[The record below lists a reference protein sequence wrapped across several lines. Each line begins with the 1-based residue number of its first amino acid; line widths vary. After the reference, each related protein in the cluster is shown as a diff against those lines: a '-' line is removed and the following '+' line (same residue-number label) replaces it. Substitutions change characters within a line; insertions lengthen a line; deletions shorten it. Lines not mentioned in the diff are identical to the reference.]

1 VSCTSRP
8 HARARAS
15 LDGRMR
21 SSRARGRCARRAW
34 LATALAL
41 ALAVGA
47 RRADARVAAS
57 TFEWCRATFASRGRP
72 STANEA
78 RRAEYCVVG
87 AGPGGLQTALY
98 LSREIAN
105 ASLIVF
111 DQSARAG
118 SFFDKFPIHR
128 RLISINKVHFT
139 SKQRDADFRMR
150 HDWNS
155 LIDPLDEGELAGT
168 SRRRL
173 LMQNY
178 SLEYYPR
185 AEDLSRYLRDFAAQK
200 LAGYVSYNTNVLSID
215 RRTPDSEFDVNT
227 SQGLY
232 TCKNVVMATGLHTPK
247 RGPKQLW
254 HPKVIGYHELP
265 ADPEM
270 FAGKRVAIFGSGNAA
285 FEAASAISKVSAHV
299 DVYSTSEIKLAHQN
313 HYPGALRIPNA
324 GVLDQYLLKSL
335 DTYIH
340 LSQESF
346 EQMRISDAFKA
357 LAITFNNEFATE
369 MIVARGKEDKCTPL
383 QGCHVYDYII
393 RAMGWEF
400 DASIFSP
407 SVAPAVEQPGEIT
420 KRGGKYPSM
429 TAAYESKNISGLFFA
444 GALAHALDFG
454 QSAGGFIHGFRY
466 TSRALVRY
474 LNVKNH
480 GGTWSNVILRG
491 RKNAFEHALARI
503 NTVSSLYQMYGVLAD
518 VMYLNVDDILNTS
531 DAFDGVRYF
540 HDVPLRFIQEGY
552 FGSLVN
558 DTAPA
563 DTTLSGVR
571 LLVTITLEYGV
582 GFSGRFVLDHARLHP
597 KGRPWTRTEKENPPD
612 LFLHPV
618 LRLYQCSHRGCSRSL
633 RKRNLVNELHL
644 KEELSTDWTDEFL
657 HQQRLE
663 RFLERVQS
671 TASSP
676 GVLSL
681 RLVYL
686 RVIEW
691 LRRET

>member
-1 VSCTSRP
+1 MSSP
-8 HARARAS
+8 
-15 LDGRMR
+15 
-21 SSRARGRCARRAW
+21 SSRARGRRSRRAAV
-34 LATALAL
+34 ATSFAFAV
-41 ALAVGA
+41 AVGA
-47 RRADARVAAS
+47 RCARAVVASSS
-57 TFEWCRATFASRGRP
+57 TFERCRAMFGSGGWP
-72 STANEA
+72 STASEA
-78 RRAEYCVVG
+78 SRAEYCVVG
-87 AGPGGLQTALY
+87 AGPGGLQMALY
-98 LSREIAN
+98 LSREVPN
-105 ASLIVF
+105 ASMVVF
-111 DQSARAG
+111 DKSARAG
-118 SFFDKFPIHR
+118 SFFETFPIHR
-128 RLISINKVHFT
+128 RLISINKVHFS

-155 LIDPLDEGELAGT
+155 LIDPLDEGELDGKA
-168 SRRRL
+168 RRRL

-200 LAGYVSYNTNVLSID
+200 LAGYVSYNTDVLSID
-215 RRTPDSEFDVNT
+215 RQTPDSEFAVNT
-227 SQGLY
+227 SKGLY

-265 ADPEM
+265 ADPKM
-270 FAGKRVAIFGSGNAA
+270 FTGKRVAIFGSGNAA

-299 DVYSTSEIKLAHQN
+299 DIYSTSEIKLAHQN

-346 EQMRISDAFKA
+346 DQMRISDAFKA
-357 LAITFNNEFATE
+357 LAITFNNEFETE
-369 MIVARGKEDKCTPL
+369 MIVARGKEHKCTPL

-407 SVAPAVEQPGEIT
+407 SVAPAVEKPGEIT

-429 TAAYESKNISGLFFA
+429 TAAYESKNVSGLFFA

-480 GGTWSNVILRG
+480 GGTWSNVILSG
-491 RKNAFEHALARI
+491 RRNAFEHALARI

-518 VMYLNVDDILNTS
+518 VMYLNVGDILNKS
-531 DAFDGVRYF
+531 DAFAGVRYF
-540 HDVPLRFIQEGY
+540 HDVPLRMIQEGY
-552 FGSLVN
+552 FGSLAN
-558 DTAPA
+558 DTAPE
-563 DTTLSGVR
+563 DTLSGVR

-597 KGRPWTRTEKENPPD
+597 TGRPWTRAEKEKPPD

-618 LRLYQCSHRGCSRSL
+618 LRLYQCSQRGCSRSL
-633 RKRNLVNELHL
+633 RKRNLVHEMHL
-644 KEELSTDWTDEFL
+644 KEELSTDWTDKYL

-671 TASSP
+671 TASAP
-676 GVLSL
+676 RVLSL
-681 RLVYL
+681 RVVYL

-691 LRRET
+691 LRRES